1 MYASAEQVAMQDRRT
16 ARPHRFLLR
25 LGILSAAFAAAFVL
39 GTVAAQADEQNATP
53 DESAAGAQLPE
64 PGPADDPTEAPADDA
79 AEPPADDAAEPPADD
94 AAEAPADDDPIIE
107 DEGDKYP
114 PEQQDQAPLTE
125 VSGAVAIVPEA
136 VADTAE
142 IVEELPAAAPV
153 ADAAADVLRETVSTT
168 GKVVGGIEQ
177 SGSQTVE
184 NTVDAIS
191 QGTAPEGLPE
201 DLENTAHSAVAPL
214 LDLVPDDTIPGHE
227 TPGHDPSDGTL
238 PGGVPALPNPVPGI
252 ERGSRALT
260 LPSSAASSAT
270 VAGTLAGGNAA
281 NSAQLAPAGAAPAA
295 TTSSD
300 LGGDSPLTQLLGG
313 DHGVVT
319 GGSGAGAADRATP
332 ASASYGD
339 HTELV
344 SDPVRTDA
352 RPHTAPVARPEFA
365 PD

>member
-16 ARPHRFLLR
+16 ARSPRFLLR
-25 LGILSAAFAAAFVL
+25 LGILFAAFAAAFVL
-39 GTVAAQADEQNATP
+39 GTVAAQADEQNATS
-53 DESAAGAQLPE
+53 DDSAAATQLPE
-64 PGPADDPTEAPADDA
+64 PGPADDDAAEAPADDA
-79 AEPPADDAAEPPADD
+79 AE
-94 AAEAPADDDPIIE
+94 APTDDDPIIE
-107 DEGDKYP
+107 DEGKYP
-114 PEQQDQAPLTE
+114 PDQQDQASLTE
-125 VSGAVAIVPEA
+125 VTGAVAIVPEV

-142 IVEELPAAAPV
+142 IVEEVPAAAPV
-153 ADAAADVLRETVSTT
+153 ADAAATVLREAVSTT
-168 GKVVGGIEQ
+168 DEVVGEVEQ
-177 SGSQTVE
+177 SGTQTVE

-191 QGTAPEGLPE
+191 HGTPPEGLPE
-201 DLENTAHSAVAPL
+201 DLEDTAHSAVAPL
-214 LDLVPDDTIPGHE
+214 LDLVPDGTIPGHE

-238 PGGVPALPNPVPGI
+238 PGGVPTLPNPVPGI
-252 ERGSRALT
+252 ERGLRD
-260 LPSSAASSAT
+260 LPLASSPASST
-270 VAGTLAGGNAA
+270 TLAGSLVGSNGATP
-281 NSAQLAPAGAAPAA
+281 AQLAAAAAAPAA
-295 TTSSD
+295 STSSD

-332 ASASYGD
+332 APASYGD

>member
-1 MYASAEQVAMQDRRT
+1 MYASAEQVAMHDRRT

-25 LGILSAAFAAAFVL
+25 LGILSAALAAAFL
-39 GTVAAQADEQNATP
+39 AGTVAAQADDQNATS
-53 DESAAGAQLPE
+53 DESAAGTQLPD
-64 PGPADDPTEAPADDA
+64 PGPSDDA
-79 AEPPADDAAEPPADD
+79 AEAPSDD
-94 AAEAPADDDPIIE
+94 AAEAPADEDPIIE

-114 PEQQDQAPLTE
+114 PEQQDQASLTE
-125 VSGAVAIVPEA
+125 VTGAVAIVPEA

-142 IVEELPAAAPV
+142 IVEEVPAAAPV
-153 ADAAADVLRETVSTT
+153 ADAAAKVLRQAVSTT
-168 GKVVGGIEQ
+168 DEVVGDVEQ

-184 NTVDAIS
+184 NTVEAIS
-191 QGTAPEGLPE
+191 QGTPPEGLPE
-201 DLENTAHSAVAPL
+201 DLEDTAHSAVAPL
-214 LDLVPDDTIPGHE
+214 LDLVPDGTIPGHE

-238 PGGVPALPNPVPGI
+238 PGGVPSLPSPVPGI
-252 ERGSRALT
+252 ERGLRDLT
-260 LPSSAASSAT
+260 LGSSPASSAAL
-270 VAGTLAGGNAA
+270 AGTLGGGHAA
-281 NSAQLAPAGAAPAA
+281 TPAQLAPAAAAPAA

-332 ASASYGD
+332 APASYGD

-352 RPHTAPVARPEFA
+352 RPHTAPVVRPEFA